1 MSEQN
6 SSLAYAVRLAAEA
19 EQKAVEFYRDA
30 AQKASNEALQRL
42 FSGLAD
48 LEQLHY
54 DKVVEMALAL
64 QKQGKLRSYEGSSLV
79 IPEQS
84 EIDLAKAAGDAFDAT
99 KLSMMD
105 VLTAAQNI
113 EKGVSKQYSEL
124 ADQASDPDTK
134 AIFQKLA
141 REEERHLRLLT
152 EVYWNLNDRG
162 VLKWPGM

>member
-19 EQKAVEFYRDA
+19 EQEAVEFYRNA
-30 AQKASNEALQRL
+30 AQNTEHPAIKRL

-48 LEQLHY
+48 FEQLHY
-54 DKVVEMALAL
+54 AKVVEMTLAL
-64 QKQGKLRSYEGSSLV
+64 QKKGKLLFYEGCALV

-84 EIDLAKAAGDAFDAT
+84 EIDMAKEAGDALEAS

-113 EKGVSKQYSEL
+113 EKNVGKRYTEL
-124 ADQASDPDTK
+124 AEQTTEPNTK
-134 AIFQKLA
+134 AVFEKLA
-141 REEERHLRLLT
+141 GEEAKHLRLLT
-152 EVYWNLNDRG
+152 DVYWNLNDRG
-162 VLKWPGM
+162 VLVWPSM

>member
-6 SSLAYAVRLAAEA
+6 SSLAYAVRMAAEA

-30 AQKASNEALQRL
+30 AQKAGKSALKRL

-54 DKVVEMALAL
+54 AKVVEMTLTL
-64 QKQGKLRSYEGSSLV
+64 QKKGKLLFYEGCALV

-84 EIDLAKAAGDAFDAT
+84 EIDLAKAAGNALEST

-113 EKGVSKQYSEL
+113 EKQVGKQYTAL
-124 ADQASDPDTK
+124 AEQSTDADTK
-134 AIFQKLA
+134 AVFEKLA
-141 REEERHLRLLT
+141 SEEDRHLLLLT
-152 EVYWNLNDRG
+152 DVYWNLNDRG
-162 VLKWPGM
+162 VLVWPAT

>member
-1 MSEQN
+1 MQY
-6 SSLAYAVRLAAEA
+6 SLPEA
-19 EQKAVEFYRDA
+19 EQEAAKFYRDA
-30 AQKASNEALQRL
+30 AQKAGNNALNRL

-64 QKQGKLRSYEGSSLV
+64 QKQGKLRAYEGSSLV

-84 EIDLAKAAGDAFDAT
+84 EIDLAKAAGDALDAT

-105 VLTAAQNI
+105 VLTAAQKI
-113 EKGVSKQYSEL
+113 EKAANKRYSEL
-124 ADQASDPDTK
+124 ADQTSDRDTK
-134 AIFQKLA
+134 AVFQKLA

-162 VLKWPGM
+162 VLKWPSM